1 VANRF
6 KHTSIYLI
14 ILQAFS
20 GVAYAEETVEVPDA
34 PTVITVFGKGKTRQ
48 VQDITSV
55 DIIKALPGAS
65 PLKTLEKLPGVAF
78 QSADPFGT
86 YEWSTRFSVRG
97 FAQNQLGFTLDNVPL
112 GDMSYGNNNGL
123 HISRAISSENLGR
136 VTLSQGA
143 GAVGTAS
150 TSNLGGTVQF
160 FSSNPSD
167 EFSVTGAQTF
177 GSENTSRTFARVD
190 TGLLSSGTKA
200 YFSATRH
207 RAEKSKG
214 SGSQDQDLFNS
225 KLVQTFG
232 SDHKLTAF
240 FNYSDRKEVDYQ
252 DMSLEMTKRLGY
264 QWDNYAPDWQ
274 RAVNAA
280 KGIFTGG
287 VNSLDDAYFE
297 GSGLRKDSLF
307 GATLDNRLTNSVD
320 LKTTVYHHSNDGQ
333 GHWYTPYTPSATGAP
348 ISIRT
353 TEYSINRN
361 GMIADLSWD
370 LGSHAINAGVWAERS
385 KHTLTRNFYNASG
398 PQDTN
403 YFLTNPF
410 FTGFQQNFTTTTT
423 QFYAQDTMSLM
434 ADQLKLNYGFKTPKV
449 AIDAVSVVGT
459 RAAGNLVASKSFLP
473 QVGMSY
479 SLNKDDEIFSS
490 LSQNMRAFQ
499 PGVNGPFS
507 QTQTAFN
514 LSAPTIKPETSTT
527 LDLGYRFKYD
537 NFVGSIATYYTRFN
551 DRLIPVATC
560 AGIVGCPSTF
570 VNVGKVET
578 TGLETAALWTLSQDV
593 SWFNSFTYNNSQY
606 KSDYLD
612 NGKIVAVSGM
622 QVVDSPKVMFKTELS
637 YENSEWFVRAGGKFT
652 DKRFYSYKN
661 DASVPAYW
669 VMSLSAGYKQKSFL
683 GLKDFSVQVNV
694 ENLLNKEYFSTIG
707 SNGFTKSDPSGTEQT
722 LLTGS
727 PRQMFITIGG
737 KM

>member
-1 VANRF
+1 MANRL
-6 KHTSIYLI
+6 KHTPIYLL
-14 ILQAFS
+14 ILHAFS
-20 GVAYAEETVEVPDA
+20 VAAFAEEKSEALDA
-34 PTVITVFGKGKTRQ
+34 PTIITVFGKGKTRQ

-55 DIIKALPGAS
+55 DMIKALPGAS

-78 QSADPFGT
+78 QSADPFGA

-97 FAQNQLGFTLDNVPL
+97 FAQIQLGFTLDNVPL

-143 GAVGTAS
+143 GAVGTTS

-160 FSSNPSD
+160 FSSNPTD
-167 EFSVTGAQTF
+167 RFSVTGAQTF
-177 GSENTSRTFARVD
+177 GSYNTSRSFARVD
-190 TGLLSSGTKA
+190 TGLLASGTKA
-200 YFSATRH
+200 YFSATRQ

-225 KLVQTFG
+225 KLVQIFG
-232 SDHKLTAF
+232 NNKLSAF

-252 DMSLEMTKRLGY
+252 DMSLEMTRRLGY

-280 KGIFTGG
+280 KGIFTGA
-287 VNSLDDAYFE
+287 VKSRDDAYFE
-297 GSGLRKDSLF
+297 GSGLRKDALF
-307 GATLDNRLTNSVD
+307 GATLDSKLSESLDV
-320 LKTTVYHHSNDGQ
+320 KTTVYHHNNDGQ
-333 GHWYTPYTPSATGAP
+333 GHWYTPYTASATGMP
-348 ISIRT
+348 IAIRT
-353 TEYSINRN
+353 TEYSIDRN
-361 GMIADLSWD
+361 GIVADISWD
-370 LGSHAINAGVWAERS
+370 FGSHALNGGVWAERS
-385 KHTLTRNFYNASG
+385 KHTLTRNFYNVSG
-398 PQDTN
+398 PQNTD

-410 FTGFQQNFTTTTT
+410 FTGFQQDFTTTTT
-423 QFYAQDTMSLM
+423 QFYAQDTVSLL

-449 AIDAVSVVGT
+449 AIDAVSRIGS
-459 RAAGNLVASKSFLP
+459 RAAGHIVASKSFLP

-490 LSQNMRAFQ
+490 VSQNMRAFQ
-499 PGVNGPFS
+499 PGVTGQFS
-507 QTQTAFN
+507 QTQVAFN

-537 NFVGSIATYYTRFN
+537 NFVGSIAAYTTKFK

-560 AGIVGCPSTF
+560 AGILGCPSTF
-570 VNVGKVET
+570 VNVGNVNT
-578 TGLETAALWTLSQDV
+578 SGMETAALLSMNLDW

-612 NGKIVAVSGM
+612 NGKIVAVSDK
-622 QVVDSPKVMFKTELS
+622 QVVDSPKLMFKTELS
-637 YENSEWFVRAGGKFT
+637 YENSAWFVRVGGKFT
-652 DKRFYSYKN
+652 DKRYYSYNN
-661 DASVPAYW
+661 DASVLAYW
-669 VMSLSAGYKQKSFL
+669 LTNLSAGYKQKAFI
-683 GLKDFSVQVNV
+683 GLKDFSVQLNV
-694 ENLLNKEYFSTIG
+694 ENLLNKKYFSTIG
-707 SNGFTKSDPSGTEQT
+707 TNGFTKSDPNGTAQT

-727 PRQMFITIGG
+727 PRQMFITISG